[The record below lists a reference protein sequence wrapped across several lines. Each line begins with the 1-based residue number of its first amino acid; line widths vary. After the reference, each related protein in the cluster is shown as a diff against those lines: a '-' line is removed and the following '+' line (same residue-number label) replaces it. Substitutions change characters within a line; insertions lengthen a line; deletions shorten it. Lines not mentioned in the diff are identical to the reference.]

1 MPSQVMPKLKTSGS
15 SKTLITSSSPIL
27 SNFSCTQRANC
38 SQHHGVTDE
47 STVSLENL
55 IDRFLSARL
64 TQIGSP
70 EILAKHLAR
79 RTRELQTQIATTL
92 TDEDSDIY
100 RMFLAFKKLLL
111 TTLTPDDFADMYAQT
126 LAYGLFAARC
136 TLPNGTNFSRHTA
149 YAALPPSNPFLQQL
163 FHQVASPNLEENVTY
178 IVDDIANLLANVPTE
193 MLRTAFV
200 AQAHFEDP
208 VIHFYETFLAEY
220 NPQLRFDRG
229 VYYTPPQVI
238 SYIVRSVDA
247 LLKTE
252 LDKPDGLADDA
263 LILDPAT
270 GTGSFLLAVLNHIS
284 EYITT
289 TSGTGVWNRYINDP
303 QLVQRLSS
311 VLRFWSRRIRL
322 PI

>member
-1 MPSQVMPKLKTSGS
+1 
-15 SKTLITSSSPIL
+15 
-27 SNFSCTQRANC
+27 
-38 SQHHGVTDE
+38 
-47 STVSLENL
+47 
-55 IDRFLSARL
+55 
-64 TQIGSP
+64 
-70 EILAKHLAR
+70 
-79 RTRELQTQIATTL
+79 
-92 TDEDSDIY
+92 
-100 RMFLAFKKLLL
+100 MFLAFKELLL

-136 TLPNGTNFSRHTA
+136 ILPNATSFSRLTA
-149 YAALPPSNPFLQQL
+149 ASALPQSNPFLRQL
-163 FHQVASPNLEENVTY
+163 FYQIASPNLEENVTY
-178 IVDDIANLLANVPTE
+178 ILDDIVNLLANVPTE

-200 AQAHFEDP
+200 LQAHSEDP

-220 NPQLRFDRG
+220 DPQRRVDRG

-252 LDKPDGLADDA
+252 LHKPDGLADDSA

-270 GTGSFLLAVLNHIS
+270 GTGGFLLAVLNHIS

-289 TSGTGVWNRYINDP
+289 TYGTGEWHRYINDA
-303 QLVQRLSS
+303 QLVQRLFG
-311 VLRFWSRRIRL
+311 LRFWSRPIRL